1 MSGTTDKRILV
12 VGPVPPPFG
21 GIASLIED
29 IVHSD
34 LARQYSFDVFERSAG
49 FPPQVSGPISRNL
62 FRFRRFARFFRKLRS
77 ARYHCVHI
85 HSADPAFLGTT
96 IFMFLARLAGVKV
109 LLHLQG
115 TDWEWFYPNAPL
127 VRRLYT
133 RVGFCFPTKIL
144 VLYSLWAEKIRTL
157 CAWADVQ
164 VMRNFIPDTDP
175 PHPMEVERTREHLDL
190 DAGDFVVVSVGM
202 VGKRKGSFEILKAVP
217 RVVAED
223 DSVKFVFV
231 GKEEKTGEM
240 DQLTE
245 IIETEKLHACVR
257 MTGEIKRDAVPLHLA
272 IADAFLLPSFV
283 EGMPIAIIEAFRSG
297 LPVISTRVNAIP
309 DMIEDGVS
317 GLLLNPGAPDEIA
330 EAVLR
335 LRRDD
340 GLRRRLTKEAK
351 RAFEEKFEVSRVIE
365 ELRTV
370 YRNI

>member
-34 LARQYSFDVFERSAG
+34 LAEEYSFDVFERSAG

-62 FRFRRFARFFRKLRS
+62 FRFRRFANFFKKLRS
-77 ARYHCVHI
+77 GEYHCVHI

-96 IFMFLARLAGVKV
+96 IFMFLARLAEAKV
-109 LLHLQG
+109 LLHMQG
-115 TDWEWFYPNAPL
+115 TDWEGFYPNAPL

-133 RVGFCFPTKIL
+133 RIGICLPTKIL
-144 VLYSLWAEKIRTL
+144 VLYSLWTEKIRSL
-157 CAWADVQ
+157 CALADVQ
-164 VMRNFIPDTDP
+164 VMRNFIPPTDP
-175 PHPMEVERTREHLDL
+175 PDPVEVERAREFLDL
-190 DAGDFVVVSVGM
+190 DAGDFVVVSVGT

-217 RVVAED
+217 RVVGED
-223 DSVKFVFV
+223 DSVRFVFV
-231 GKEEKTGEM
+231 GKEEHSGEM

-245 IIETEKLHACVR
+245 VIEREKLHRWVR
-257 MTGEIKRDAVPLHLA
+257 MTGEIQRDAVPLYLA

-309 DMIEDGVS
+309 DMIEDEVS
-317 GLLLNPGAPDEIA
+317 GLLINPGAPHEIA

-340 GLRRRLTKEAK
+340 GLRQRLAKEAK
-351 RAFEEKFEVSRVIE
+351 RGFDEKFERSRVIE
-365 ELRTV
+365 ELGAV
-370 YRNI
+370 YRAI